1 MHLKV
6 IFNCVDFLLQLTQQS
21 ENKTLHVFSTVYRKM
36 SPLSREPIRELYETI
51 RHNLL
56 SDRHG
61 DDLEVVLDRF
71 FRNLF
76 PVAYHHAIHSDVLQG
91 TERGAAAG
99 TNRDFHSD
107 YKNCLVH
114 TYDELNPFGMV
125 PQELAGSLV
134 PSVSAASVLLRAL
147 REGSEVLQR
156 LEEVGVSAPSCRQ
169 ALLRMNYCGSC
180 KRYNHLH
187 AKPCAGL
194 CQNVMRG
201 CLIEFVG
208 GLNKG
213 WSTLT
218 DAILSLI
225 GTVRS
230 AHGIEAEIKSLEGK
244 LSNAI
249 MHAMEHGPQL
259 EKQVGKPTYTVQFS
273 VEKPVLCGCCFK
285 QNLTP

>member
-1 MHLKV
+1 M
-6 IFNCVDFLLQLTQQS
+6 NYLLQLTQQS
-21 ENKTLHVFSTVYRKM
+21 ENKTLNLFSTVYSKM

-51 RHNLL
+51 RLNLVA
-56 SDRHG
+56 DRTPG
-61 DDLEVVLDRF
+61 DDLELVTGKF

-76 PVAYHHAIHSDVLQG
+76 PVAYHHAIHSDVVHG
-91 TERGAAAG
+91 TERGRAAAG
-99 TNRDFHSD
+99 AGPGVSNRDFHSD

-114 TYDELNPFGMV
+114 TYDDLKPFGMV
-125 PQELAGSLV
+125 PQQLSSSLV
-134 PSVSAASVLLRAL
+134 ASVNAASVLLRAL
-147 REGSEVLQR
+147 REGSEVLLK
-156 LEEVGVSAPSCRQ
+156 LEEVGVSAPSCRK

-208 GLNKG
+208 ALNKG

-218 DAILSLI
+218 EAILPLI

-230 AHGIEAEIKSLEGK
+230 ADGIESEIKSLDTK

-249 MHAMEHGPQL
+249 MHAMQIGPQL
-259 EKQVGKPTYTVQFS
+259 EKQVSEP
-273 VEKPVLCGCCFK
+273 
-285 QNLTP
+285 